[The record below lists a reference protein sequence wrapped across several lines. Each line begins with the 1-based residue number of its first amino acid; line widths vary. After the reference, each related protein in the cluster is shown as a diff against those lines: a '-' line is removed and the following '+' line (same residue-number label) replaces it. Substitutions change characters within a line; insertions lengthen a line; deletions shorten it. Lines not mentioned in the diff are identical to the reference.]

1 MKTILTNILYF
12 PSSQTENLGLG
23 SIAAYLR
30 KNNHEVILN
39 CIHSEDIKNGEY
51 IKLFQECGLCGFTIY
66 SMNAELVFTVANG
79 LKKAYPKISICVGG
93 FLATICAKQILKDCP
108 SIDFIVLGDGEQS
121 MLDAVVCL
129 KTGGDLSLLPH
140 VVTRYDTT
148 EKKAD
153 VIDITELTPPARDN
167 MIHSL
172 RYGNTIA
179 QISGSRGCCAHC
191 TFCSANYYAPKWRG
205 RPVEAIYKEI
215 CSINKKYGIKCFM
228 FNDASLEDPGN
239 LGIQRLHELCDR
251 LIAGE
256 NHFAF
261 RCFFRGDSLTN
272 QNDLLKKLRK
282 AGFVQ
287 TFVGLEAAN
296 EKDLVIYGKKA
307 TVAQNKISIQL
318 FRQNDIDVLIGFIML
333 NPYSTRESIRTNYL
347 FLRDI
352 RAFSYGNYISRIE
365 LDYDTVLYNRMLLDD
380 LIKET
385 YDYKHPFEYRF
396 CDEYV
401 DRTNAFL
408 QGLDGVS
415 DIMSADFEFNA
426 AMQIVNNLKAICPHK
441 SADDRRKFLM
451 IREKISDELAN
462 YFSLVYLQ
470 QDLER
475 ALQEWPG
482 FVHRITE
489 LYAAAKRISMRLIIH
504 NKDLQTY

>member
-1 MKTILTNILYF
+1 M
-12 PSSQTENLGLG
+12 
-23 SIAAYLR
+23 
-30 KNNHEVILN
+30 
-39 CIHSEDIKNGEY
+39 
-51 IKLFQECGLCGFTIY
+51 
-66 SMNAELVFTVANG
+66 
-79 LKKAYPKISICVGG
+79 
-93 FLATICAKQILKDCP
+93 
-108 SIDFIVLGDGEQS
+108 
-121 MLDAVVCL
+121 
-129 KTGGDLSLLPH
+129 
-140 VVTRYDTT
+140 
-148 EKKAD
+148 
-153 VIDITELTPPARDN
+153 
-167 MIHSL
+167 
-172 RYGNTIA
+172 
-179 QISGSRGCCAHC
+179 
-191 TFCSANYYAPKWRG
+191 
-205 RPVEAIYKEI
+205 
-215 CSINKKYGIKCFM
+215 
-228 FNDASLEDPGN
+228 
-239 LGIQRLHELCDR
+239 
-251 LIAGE
+251 
-256 NHFAF
+256 
-261 RCFFRGDSLTN
+261 
-272 QNDLLKKLRK
+272 
-282 AGFVQ
+282 Q